1 MSDTVLAAAPIIAV
15 LVFMVGLGW
24 SAVRAGLVA
33 AVGTVVIALT
43 AFDFAGG
50 DDTFGPVAGVAGLL
64 AEAAWVTL
72 TVVAIIG
79 PALAVYEL
87 QQRTNATDV
96 LQTGLSRL
104 TPDPRVAALL
114 IAWFFSLFLEGAA
127 GFGTPI
133 ALAAPFLVAAGF
145 QPVAAVSAALVGH
158 AAGVSFGAVG
168 TPVLAQVAA
177 TEFTGA
183 ELARATAPYHTILGW
198 ILTAV
203 VVVLI
208 GRAVPGASPPWRWG
222 AVAAGTFFVPYFLI
236 GRFVGPELPTLGGAL
251 IGAMVFIAVVLAVRR
266 RESGTAA
273 PSDAAPA
280 DDSDVAGERSSPG
293 ELLRAG
299 APYLAIVALVL
310 VTRLVPPVRDPLF
323 EVEVDWRIFDDFTG
337 SVRPLYH
344 PGLLLPIAFAIGAL
358 AQGAAGERCARRDR
372 DDESAARA
380 RRRGAAGDGDDRSGD
395 VAVGHDRRTGGE
407 RRRRGERMAPARS
420 CRGGTRHVRHRLGD
434 GLQHLVHRLPGHHRG
449 GDRSAGAA
457 AARRAGIRCGG
468 RQHHLPAQH
477 RRGCRHG
484 RPVRPGGPGP
494 SPDLA
499 RGVGLRRARR
509 RARLVGDAVRRAVRS
524 ARWQPK
530 MRWPSS
536 GNRPTDASSGSLVG
550 GAACLANMEVGLPVR
565 AGYSASPTRGPR

>member
-33 AVGTVVIALT
+33 AAGTLVIALT
-43 AFDFAGG
+43 VFDFAGN
-50 DDTFGPVAGVAGLL
+50 DDPFGPVAGVTGLL

-208 GRAVPGASPPWRWG
+208 GRSVPGAGPPWRWG

-266 RESGTAA
+266 RESGNTS
-273 PSDAAPA
+273 PSDTAPA
-280 DDSDVAGERSSPG
+280 AGGDAAGARSSPG

-323 EVEVDWRIFDDFTG
+323 EVEVEWRIFDDFTG

-358 AQGAAGERCARRDR
+358 AQGAAASDVRAAIATTNRRLIPVVVALLAMVTIARAMSQSGMT
-372 DDESAARA
+372 DELAASAAGVGSA
-380 RRRGAAGDGDDRSGD
+380 WPLLAPAVGALGTFVTGSATASNILFTDFQVTTAEATGQPVLPLLGAQGFGAA
-395 VAVGHDRRTGGE
+395 VGNIICPHNI
-407 RRRRGERMAPARS
+407 
-420 CRGGTRHVRHRLGD
+420 V
-434 GLQHLVHRLPGHHRG
+434 
-449 GDRSAGAA
+449 AA
-457 AARRAGIRCGG
+457 AAT
-468 RQHHLPAQH
+468 
-477 RRGCRHG
+477 
-484 RPVRPGGPGP
+484 
-494 SPDLA
+494 
-499 RGVGLRRARR
+499 VGLSGREGLVLRR
-509 RARLVGDAVRRAVRS
+509 
-524 ARWQPK
+524 
-530 MRWPSS
+530 
-536 GNRPTDASSGSLVG
+536 T
-550 GAACLANMEVGLPVR
+550 LPV
-565 AGYSASPTRGPR
+565 ALVYVALGGGLAWLTTR